1 MGDPLAPYVTEK
13 TTPEQYEILEEKHG
27 VNDPIQVQYVT
38 YLRNVITFDWG
49 YSKVINQDV
58 SDALRD
64 KFAATLEL
72 SILAFIVA
80 VGTAI
85 PLGIFSSIRQN
96 RWEDHSIRLFAL
108 AGSAI
113 PIFWFALFLQY
124 FFAITLNDFMPKLDW
139 PISLRYDPILWE
151 ITDPIE
157 IKTNFLLIDAI
168 AAGSWPH
175 FKDALQHM
183 ILPAT
188 VLAYGSMATII
199 RLMRGNM
206 LDVLGQDYIRTAKSK
221 GLTEN
226 QVTYKHGAPN
236 AMIPT
241 VTLLGMG
248 FAGLINGSVLTET
261 IFTWP
266 GLGAWAI
273 TAMRDLDVSAILAY
287 TLFSAFLYI
296 IANLIVDILYAFLDP
311 RVELGG
317 HSSVAE
323 ILVVSLS
330 ILLLIVT
337 YFSITT
343 AVWFG
348 FIILISLSSLSVF
361 SIAKRLMRNPE
372 DLWIVSL
379 LLGTLFVVWSI
390 LSGFFMTII
399 YVSTFVYI
407 LYIGYSWK
415 DVKVGLAPKFDEFKR
430 ATYQIK
436 RNPLTILGLFLVL
449 SLLSIALFAP
459 FLAPPS
465 ESQRDP
471 MAMEEHFDFNNDH
484 QSPCINWS
492 IDPLDDC
499 DLVGMHSES
508 VAATATITLDSSKLS
523 DGETITLISAKP
535 KSGTKTYTAIVGPSN
550 FSSNQFSIDGNDSAV
565 GSSLKM
571 AIESPSGHDER
582 IIIFHD
588 GAGVLL
594 LIINDSGDTGKEGNT
609 IEDYPERSRIIEN
622 SSGVIST
629 NFTGGENK
637 KFILGSTDRG
647 YDIYYGIVWGSR
659 TSLDVAVKVVITGT
673 FIAAVIGAISGY
685 YGGRVDDIVMRITDV
700 FIAIP
705 GLVLALAI
713 IAVTGDN
720 SIEMLMYSLIIV
732 WWPGFTRVIRA
743 EALRIRKLPYIEA
756 AKAAGASDFRI
767 IFKHVLPNCI
777 TSIIVI
783 ATMDMGGIVLS
794 LAGLGF
800 LGFGGGADLA
810 EWGKLVSF
818 GQDDILKGEWWGFFF
833 PGLAIALWAL
843 GFYLLGDGVRDI
855 LDPKQ
860 RN

>member
-1 MGDPLAPYVTEK
+1 MKLWIYVVRRLALTIPVLLGVTLITFYLSYGMGDPLAPYVTEK
-13 TTPEQYEILEEKHG
+13 TTPEQYQELMEKH
-27 VNDPIQVQYVT
+27 NLDEPIQVQYVT
-38 YLRNVITFDWG
+38 YLRNVITFNWG

-58 SDALRD
+58 SDAMRE

-80 VGTAI
+80 VATAL

-108 AGSAI
+108 FGSAI

-124 FFAITLNDFMPKLDW
+124 IFSIYTHW
-139 PISLRYDPILWE
+139 QISLRYDPILWE
-151 ITDPIE
+151 ITDPIDIE
-157 IKTNFLLIDAI
+157 TNFLLIDSI
-168 AAGSWPH
+168 AAGSLPH
-175 FKDALQHM
+175 FVDALKHM

-226 QVTYKHGAPN
+226 QVTFKHGAPN

-273 TAMRDLDVSAILAY
+273 TAMRSLDVSAILAY

-317 HSSVAE
+317 HSSIAE

-330 ILLLIVT
+330 ILMLMVT
-337 YFSITT
+337 YYSIGV

-348 FIILISLSSLSVF
+348 LIILISLTVLALYSVTN
-361 SIAKRLMRNPE
+361 RLVANPE
-372 DLWIVSL
+372 DVWVFL
-379 LLGTLFVVWSI
+379 LFFGTLFVIWSI
-390 LSGFFMTII
+390 LSGFFMVII
-399 YVSTFVYI
+399 YVSFF
-407 LYIGYSWK
+407 LYLLYVAVFWNDIR
-415 DVKVGLAPKFDEFKR
+415 DGLAPKFDELKR
-430 ATYQIK
+430 AAYQVK
-436 RNPLTILGLFLVL
+436 RNPLTILGLVLVV

-471 MAMEEHFDFNNDH
+471 MSMEEHFDFNYNH
-484 QSPCINWS
+484 QSPCYFS
-492 IDPLDDC
+492 C
-499 DLVGMHSES
+499 TAES
-508 VAATATITLDSSKLS
+508 
-523 DGETITLISAKP
+523 G
-535 KSGTKTYTAIVGPSN
+535 
-550 FSSNQFSIDGNDSAV
+550 Q
-565 GSSLKM
+565 
-571 AIESPSGHDER
+571 
-582 IIIFHD
+582 
-588 GAGVLL
+588 
-594 LIINDSGDTGKEGNT
+594 
-609 IEDYPERSRIIEN
+609 EN
-622 SSGVIST
+622 GY
-629 NFTGGENK
+629 
-637 KFILGSTDRG
+637 ILGSTDRG

-673 FIAAVIGAISGY
+673 FIAVIIGAVSGY
-685 YGGRVDDIVMRITDV
+685 YGGRVDDIIMRITDV

-720 SIEMLMYSLIIV
+720 SIEMLMYALIIV

-767 IFKHVLPNCI
+767 IFKHVIPNCI

-794 LAGLGF
+794 LAALGF
-800 LGFGGGADLA
+800 LGFGGAADLA

-818 GQDDILKGEWWGFFF
+818 GQDDMLKGDWWGFFF
-833 PGLAIALWAL
+833 PGLAVALWAL

>member
-1 MGDPLAPYVTEK
+1 MKLWIYVVRRLALTIPVLLGVTLITFYLSYGMGDPLAPYVTEK
-13 TTPEQYEILEEKHG
+13 TTPEQYQELMEKH
-27 VNDPIQVQYVT
+27 NLDEPIQVQYVT

-58 SDALRD
+58 SEALRE

-80 VGTAI
+80 VTTAI

-96 RWEDHSIRLFAL
+96 RWQDHSIRLFAL
-108 AGSAI
+108 FGSAI
-113 PIFWFALFLQY
+113 PIFWLALFLQY
-124 FFAITLNDFMPKLDW
+124 LFSIYTDW
-139 PISLRYDPILWE
+139 EISLRYDPVLWE
-151 ITDPIE
+151 VTDPIDIE
-157 IKTNFLLIDAI
+157 TNFLLIDSI
-168 AAGSWPH
+168 AAGSLPH
-175 FKDALQHM
+175 FIDALKHM

-206 LDVLGQDYIRTAKSK
+206 LDVLGQDYIRTAESK

-226 QVTYKHGAPN
+226 QVTFKHGAPN

-273 TAMRDLDVSAILAY
+273 TAMRSLDVSAILAY

-330 ILLLIVT
+330 ILMLMVT
-337 YFSITT
+337 YFSVGA

-348 FIILISLSSLSVF
+348 LIILISLTVLTLYSLANRL
-361 SIAKRLMRNPE
+361 IANPE
-372 DLWIVSL
+372 DVWVLLL
-379 LLGTLFVVWSI
+379 LLGTLFVIWSI
-390 LSGFFMTII
+390 LSGFFMVII
-399 YVSTFVYI
+399 YVSIF
-407 LYIGYSWK
+407 LYLLYVAVFWSDIR
-415 DVKVGLAPKFDEFKR
+415 DGLAPKFDELKR
-430 ATYQIK
+430 AAYQVK
-436 RNPLTILGLFLVL
+436 RNPLTILGLVLVV

-471 MAMEEHFDFNNDH
+471 MSMEEHFDFNYNH
-484 QSPCINWS
+484 QPPCYFS
-492 IDPLDDC
+492 C
-499 DLVGMHSES
+499 TAES
-508 VAATATITLDSSKLS
+508 
-523 DGETITLISAKP
+523 G
-535 KSGTKTYTAIVGPSN
+535 
-550 FSSNQFSIDGNDSAV
+550 Q
-565 GSSLKM
+565 
-571 AIESPSGHDER
+571 
-582 IIIFHD
+582 
-588 GAGVLL
+588 
-594 LIINDSGDTGKEGNT
+594 
-609 IEDYPERSRIIEN
+609 EN
-622 SSGVIST
+622 GY
-629 NFTGGENK
+629 
-637 KFILGSTDRG
+637 ILGSTDRG

-659 TSLDVAVKVVITGT
+659 TSLDVAVKVVLTGT
-673 FIAAVIGAISGY
+673 FIAVIIGAVSGY
-685 YGGRVDDIVMRITDV
+685 YGGRVDDIIMRITDV

-720 SIEMLMYSLIIV
+720 SIEMLMYALIIV

-767 IFKHVLPNCI
+767 IFKHVIPNCI

-794 LAGLGF
+794 LAALGF

-818 GQDDILKGEWWGFFF
+818 GQDDMLKGDWWGFFF
-833 PGLAIALWAL
+833 PGLAVALWAF

>member
-1 MGDPLAPYVTEK
+1 MKLWIYVVRRLALTIPVLLGVTLITFYLSYGMGDPLAPYVTEK
-13 TTPEQYEILEEKHG
+13 TTPEQYQELMEKH
-27 VNDPIQVQYVT
+27 NLDEPIQVQYVT

-58 SDALRD
+58 SEALRE

-80 VGTAI
+80 VTTAI

-96 RWEDHSIRLFAL
+96 RWQDHSIRLFAL
-108 AGSAI
+108 FGSAI
-113 PIFWFALFLQY
+113 PIFWLALFLQY
-124 FFAITLNDFMPKLDW
+124 LFSIYTDW
-139 PISLRYDPILWE
+139 EISLRYDPVLWE
-151 ITDPIE
+151 VTDPIDIE
-157 IKTNFLLIDAI
+157 TNFLLIDSI
-168 AAGSWPH
+168 AAGSLPH
-175 FKDALQHM
+175 FIDALKHM

-206 LDVLGQDYIRTAKSK
+206 LDVLGQDYIRTAESK

-226 QVTYKHGAPN
+226 QVTFKHGAPN

-273 TAMRDLDVSAILAY
+273 TAMRSLDVSAILAY

-330 ILLLIVT
+330 ILMLMVT
-337 YFSITT
+337 YFSVGA

-348 FIILISLSSLSVF
+348 LIILISLTVLTLYSLANRL
-361 SIAKRLMRNPE
+361 IANPE
-372 DLWIVSL
+372 DVWVLLL
-379 LLGTLFVVWSI
+379 LLGTLFVIWSI
-390 LSGFFMTII
+390 LSGFFMVII
-399 YVSTFVYI
+399 YVSIF
-407 LYIGYSWK
+407 LYLLYVAVFWSDIR
-415 DVKVGLAPKFDEFKR
+415 DGLAPKFDELKR
-430 ATYQIK
+430 AAYQVK
-436 RNPLTILGLFLVL
+436 RNPLTILGLVLVV

-471 MAMEEHFDFNNDH
+471 MSMEEHFDFNYNH
-484 QSPCINWS
+484 QPPCYFS
-492 IDPLDDC
+492 C
-499 DLVGMHSES
+499 TAES
-508 VAATATITLDSSKLS
+508 
-523 DGETITLISAKP
+523 G
-535 KSGTKTYTAIVGPSN
+535 
-550 FSSNQFSIDGNDSAV
+550 Q
-565 GSSLKM
+565 
-571 AIESPSGHDER
+571 
-582 IIIFHD
+582 
-588 GAGVLL
+588 
-594 LIINDSGDTGKEGNT
+594 
-609 IEDYPERSRIIEN
+609 EN
-622 SSGVIST
+622 GY
-629 NFTGGENK
+629 
-637 KFILGSTDRG
+637 ILGSTDRG

-659 TSLDVAVKVVITGT
+659 TSLDVAVKVVLTGT
-673 FIAAVIGAISGY
+673 FIAVIIGAVSGY
-685 YGGRVDDIVMRITDV
+685 YGGRVDDVIMRITDV

-720 SIEMLMYSLIIV
+720 SIEMLMYALIIV

-767 IFKHVLPNCI
+767 IFKHVIPNCI

-794 LAGLGF
+794 LAALGF

-818 GQDDILKGEWWGFFF
+818 GQDDMLKGDWWGFFF
-833 PGLAIALWAL
+833 PGLAVALWAF

>member
-1 MGDPLAPYVTEK
+1 VKLWIYVVRRLALTIPVLLGVTLITFYLSYGMGDPLAPYVTEK
-13 TTPEQYEILEEKHG
+13 TTPEQYQELMEKH
-27 VNDPIQVQYVT
+27 NLDEPIQVQYVT

-58 SDALRD
+58 SDAMRE

-72 SILAFIVA
+72 SILAFFVA
-80 VGTAI
+80 VATAL

-108 AGSAI
+108 FGSAI

-124 FFAITLNDFMPKLDW
+124 IFSIYTDW
-139 PISLRYDPILWE
+139 EISLRYDPILWE
-151 ITDPIE
+151 VTEPIDIE
-157 IKTNFLLIDAI
+157 TNFLLIDSI
-168 AAGSWPH
+168 AAGSIPH
-175 FKDALQHM
+175 FVDALKHM

-226 QVTYKHGAPN
+226 QVTFKHGAPN

-273 TAMRDLDVSAILAY
+273 TAMRSLDVSAILAY

-317 HSSVAE
+317 HSNVAE
-323 ILVVSLS
+323 ILVVFLS
-330 ILLLIVT
+330 ILMLMIT
-337 YFSITT
+337 YFSISA

-348 FIILISLSSLSVF
+348 LIILISLTVLTLYSVTNRL
-361 SIAKRLMRNPE
+361 IANPE
-372 DLWIVSL
+372 DVWVL
-379 LLGTLFVVWSI
+379 LLLSGTLFVIWSI
-390 LSGFFMTII
+390 LSGFFM
-399 YVSTFVYI
+399 VI
-407 LYIGYSWK
+407 LYASIFLYSLYIAAFWS
-415 DVKVGLAPKFDEFKR
+415 DIRDGFAPKFDELKR
-430 ATYQIK
+430 AAYQVK
-436 RNPLTILGLFLVL
+436 RNPLTILGLVLVV

-459 FLAPPS
+459 FLAPSS

-471 MAMEEHFDFNNDH
+471 MSMEEHFEFNYDH
-484 QSPCINWS
+484 QPPCYFS
-492 IDPLDDC
+492 C
-499 DLVGMHSES
+499 TAES
-508 VAATATITLDSSKLS
+508 
-523 DGETITLISAKP
+523 G
-535 KSGTKTYTAIVGPSN
+535 
-550 FSSNQFSIDGNDSAV
+550 Q
-565 GSSLKM
+565 
-571 AIESPSGHDER
+571 
-582 IIIFHD
+582 
-588 GAGVLL
+588 
-594 LIINDSGDTGKEGNT
+594 
-609 IEDYPERSRIIEN
+609 EN
-622 SSGVIST
+622 GY
-629 NFTGGENK
+629 
-637 KFILGSTDRG
+637 ILGSTDRG

-673 FIAAVIGAISGY
+673 FIAVIIGAVSGY
-685 YGGRVDDIVMRITDV
+685 YGGRVDDIIMRITDV

-720 SIEMLMYSLIIV
+720 SIEMLMYALIIV

-767 IFKHVLPNCI
+767 IFKHVIPNCI

-794 LAGLGF
+794 LAALGF
-800 LGFGGGADLA
+800 LGFGGSADLA

-818 GQDDILKGEWWGFFF
+818 GQDDMLKGDWWGFFF
-833 PGLAIALWAL
+833 PGLAVALWAL

>member
-1 MGDPLAPYVTEK
+1 MKLWIYVVRRLALTIPVLLGVTLITFYLSYGMGDPLAPYVTEK
-13 TTPEQYEILEEKHG
+13 TTPEQYAELIDKH
-27 VNDPIQVQYVT
+27 NLDEPIQYQYVT
-38 YLRNVITFDWG
+38 YLRNIITFEWG

-58 SDALRD
+58 SEAMPE

-72 SILAFIVA
+72 SILAFIVSVA
-80 VGTAI
+80 TAI

-96 RWEDHSIRLFAL
+96 RWHDHSIRLFAL
-108 AGSAI
+108 FGSAI

-124 FFAITLNDFMPKLDW
+124 IVAFKMDLLPL
-139 PISLRYDPILWE
+139 SLRYDPILWE
-151 ITDPIE
+151 ITDPIDIE
-157 IKTNFLLIDAI
+157 TNFLLIDAI
-168 AAGSWPH
+168 AAGSLPH
-175 FKDALQHM
+175 FIDALKHM

-221 GLTEN
+221 GLTEK
-226 QVTYKHGAPN
+226 QVTFEHGAPN

-273 TAMRDLDVSAILAY
+273 TAMRSLDVSAILAY

-317 HSSVAE
+317 HLSIGE
-323 ILVVSLS
+323 IIVVSFSVL
-330 ILLLIVT
+330 LLLITFVD
-337 YFSITT
+337 I
-343 AVWFG
+343 
-348 FIILISLSSLSVF
+348 
-361 SIAKRLMRNPE
+361 SIAVLFTSLILVSLVLLLLYSVAIRLIQNPE
-372 DLWIVSL
+372 DLL
-379 LLGTLFVVWSI
+379 LVGLFVGTLFVVWSI
-390 LSGFFMTII
+390 LTGFFM
-399 YVSTFVYI
+399 I
-407 LYIGYSWK
+407 LLLASLLGYSVYVLYNWNEIK
-415 DVKVGLAPKFDEFKR
+415 DGLAPKYDELKR
-430 ATYQIK
+430 AAYQIR
-436 RNPLTILGLFLVL
+436 RNPLTILGLFLVI

-465 ESQRDP
+465 DNQRDV
-471 MAMEEHFDFNNDH
+471 MSMEEHFEFNYDH
-484 QSPCINWS
+484 QPPCYFS
-492 IDPLDDC
+492 C
-499 DLVGMHSES
+499 TAES
-508 VAATATITLDSSKLS
+508 GEK
-523 DGETITLISAKP
+523 DG
-535 KSGTKTYTAIVGPSN
+535 Y
-550 FSSNQFSIDGNDSAV
+550 
-565 GSSLKM
+565 
-571 AIESPSGHDER
+571 
-582 IIIFHD
+582 
-588 GAGVLL
+588 
-594 LIINDSGDTGKEGNT
+594 
-609 IEDYPERSRIIEN
+609 
-622 SSGVIST
+622 
-629 NFTGGENK
+629 
-637 KFILGSTDRG
+637 ILGSTDRG

-673 FIAAVIGAISGY
+673 FIAAIIGAVSGY
-685 YGGRVDDIVMRITDV
+685 YGGKADDVIMRITDV

-720 SIEMLMYSLIIV
+720 SIEMLMYALIIV

-794 LAGLGF
+794 LAALGF

-818 GQDDILKGEWWGFFF
+818 GQDDMLKGEWWGFFF
-833 PGLAIALWAL
+833 PGLAVALWAF

>member
-13 TTPEQYEILEEKHG
+13 TTSEQYIELIDKH
-27 VNDPIQVQYVT
+27 NLDEPIPYQYIT
-38 YLRNVITFDWG
+38 YLRNIITFEWG

-58 SDALRD
+58 SEAMPE

-72 SILAFIVA
+72 SILAFIVSVA
-80 VGTAI
+80 TAI

-96 RWEDHSIRLFAL
+96 RWHDHSIRLFAL
-108 AGSAI
+108 FGSAI

-124 FFAITLNDFMPKLDW
+124 VVSFKMDLLPL
-139 PISLRYDPILWE
+139 SLRYDPILWE
-151 ITDPIE
+151 ITDPIDIE
-157 IKTNFLLIDAI
+157 TNFLLIDAI
-168 AAGSWPH
+168 AAGSLPH
-175 FKDALQHM
+175 FLDALKHM

-221 GLTEN
+221 GLSER
-226 QVTYKHGAPN
+226 QVTFGHGAPN

-273 TAMRDLDVSAILAY
+273 TAMRSLDVSAILAY

-317 HSSVAE
+317 HLSAGE
-323 ILVVSLS
+323 IIVVSFSILLLLITFVNISMAVLFSLFILISLS
-330 ILLLIVT
+330 ILLL
-337 YFSITT
+337 YSASIR
-343 AVWFG
+343 
-348 FIILISLSSLSVF
+348 LIQ
-361 SIAKRLMRNPE
+361 NPE
-372 DLWIVSL
+372 DLL
-379 LLGTLFVVWSI
+379 LVGLFLGTLFIIWSI
-390 LSGFFMTII
+390 LAGFFKVLLIISLLTYSIYTIYNWNEI
-399 YVSTFVYI
+399 K
-407 LYIGYSWK
+407 G
-415 DVKVGLAPKFDEFKR
+415 GLAPKYDELKR
-430 ATYQIK
+430 AAYQIR
-436 RNPLTILGLFLVL
+436 RNPLTILGLFLVV

-465 ESQRDP
+465 ENQRDV
-471 MAMEEHFDFNNDH
+471 MSMEEHFEFNYDH
-484 QSPCINWS
+484 QPPCYFS
-492 IDPLDDC
+492 C
-499 DLVGMHSES
+499 TAES
-508 VAATATITLDSSKLS
+508 
-523 DGETITLISAKP
+523 GEKN
-535 KSGTKTYTAIVGPSN
+535 GY
-550 FSSNQFSIDGNDSAV
+550 
-565 GSSLKM
+565 
-571 AIESPSGHDER
+571 
-582 IIIFHD
+582 
-588 GAGVLL
+588 
-594 LIINDSGDTGKEGNT
+594 
-609 IEDYPERSRIIEN
+609 
-622 SSGVIST
+622 
-629 NFTGGENK
+629 
-637 KFILGSTDRG
+637 ILGSTDRG
-647 YDIYYGIVWGSR
+647 YDLYYGIVWGSR

-673 FIAAVIGAISGY
+673 FIAAIIGAVSGY
-685 YGGRVDDIVMRITDV
+685 YGGKVDDVIMRITDV

-720 SIEMLMYSLIIV
+720 SIEMLMYALIIV

-794 LAGLGF
+794 LAALGF

-810 EWGKLVSF
+810 EWGKLVAF
-818 GQDDILKGEWWGFFF
+818 GQDDMLKGEWWGFFF
-833 PGLAIALWAL
+833 PGLAVALWAF

>member
-13 TTPEQYEILEEKHG
+13 TTPEQYEVLAEKHG
-27 VNDPIQVQYVT
+27 LNDPIQVQYVT
-38 YLRNVITFDWG
+38 YLRSIITFDWG

-80 VGTAI
+80 VATAI

-124 FFAITLNDFMPKLDW
+124 FFTMYTDW
-139 PISLRYDPILWE
+139 QISLRYDPILWE
-151 ITDPIE
+151 VTDPID

-175 FKDALQHM
+175 FKDALKHM

-261 IFTWP
+261 IFIWP

-273 TAMRDLDVSAILAY
+273 IAMRSLDVSAILAY

-311 RVELGG
+311 RVELDG
-317 HSSVAE
+317 HSSIAE

-330 ILLLIVT
+330 ILMLLVT
-337 YFSITT
+337 YFSISA

-348 FIILISLSSLSVF
+348 FLILISLSSLSFF
-361 SIAKRLMRNPE
+361 SLTQRLMNNPE
-372 DLWIVSL
+372 DLWILSL

-390 LSGFFMTII
+390 LSGFFMTI
-399 YVSTFVYI
+399 VYI
-407 LYIGYSWK
+407 SVFIYFLYVIYSWE
-415 DVKVGLAPKFDEFKR
+415 DVKEGLPPKFDEFKR
-430 ATYQIK
+430 AVYQIR

-459 FLAPPS
+459 WLAPPS
-465 ESQRDP
+465 ETQRDP
-471 MAMEEHFDFNNDH
+471 MRMEEHYEYNFNH
-484 QSPCINWS
+484 QPPCYFS
-492 IDPLDDC
+492 C
-499 DLVGMHSES
+499 
-508 VAATATITLDSSKLS
+508 TAKAGEE
-523 DGETITLISAKP
+523 DG
-535 KSGTKTYTAIVGPSN
+535 Y
-550 FSSNQFSIDGNDSAV
+550 
-565 GSSLKM
+565 
-571 AIESPSGHDER
+571 
-582 IIIFHD
+582 
-588 GAGVLL
+588 
-594 LIINDSGDTGKEGNT
+594 
-609 IEDYPERSRIIEN
+609 
-622 SSGVIST
+622 
-629 NFTGGENK
+629 
-637 KFILGSTDRG
+637 ILGSTDRG

-673 FIAAVIGAISGY
+673 FIAAVIGAVSGY

-720 SIEMLMYSLIIV
+720 SIEMLMYALIIV

-810 EWGKLVSF
+810 EWGKLVQF
-818 GQDDILKGEWWGFFF
+818 GQDDILTGEWWGFFF

>member
-1 MGDPLAPYVTEK
+1 MLGVTVITFYLSYGMGDPLAPYVTER
-13 TTPEQYEILEEKHG
+13 TTPEQYEMLAEKHG
-27 VNDPIQVQYVT
+27 LNEPIHIQYVT
-38 YLRNVITFDWG
+38 YLRGVITFDWG
-49 YSKVINQDV
+49 YSEVVNEEV
-58 SDALRD
+58 SEALRYR
-64 KFAATLEL
+64 FAATLEL
-72 SILAFIVA
+72 SILAFVVA
-80 VGTAI
+80 VATAI

-96 RWEDHSIRLFAL
+96 RWEDHGIRLFAL
-108 AGSAI
+108 FGSAI

-124 FFAITLNDFMPKLDW
+124 FFTLYTDW
-139 PISLRYDPILWE
+139 QISLRYDPILWE

-157 IKTNFLLIDAI
+157 IKTNFLLIDSI

-175 FKDALQHM
+175 FIDALKHM

-221 GLTEN
+221 GLSEN

-273 TAMRDLDVSAILAY
+273 TAMRSLDVSAILAY

-317 HSSVAE
+317 HSSIAE

-330 ILLLIVT
+330 ILMLI
-337 YFSITT
+337 ITLINIDA

-348 FIILISLSSLSVF
+348 FLILVSLSGLTIY
-361 SIAKRLMRNPE
+361 SISKRMLDNPE
-372 DLWIVSL
+372 DAWVIFLFA
-379 LLGTLFVVWSI
+379 GTLFVVWSI

-399 YVSTFVYI
+399 YCTLIV
-407 LYIGYSWK
+407 YIGYLGYYFE
-415 DVKVGLAPKFDEFKR
+415 DVKESLGPKLDEFKR
-430 ATYQIK
+430 ASYQIK
-436 RNPLTILGLFLVL
+436 KNPLTILGLILVV

-459 FLAPPS
+459 WLAPPA
-465 ESQRDP
+465 ETQRDP
-471 MAMEEHFDFNNDH
+471 MRMEEHFEYNFNH
-484 QSPCINWS
+484 QPPCYFS
-492 IDPLDDC
+492 C
-499 DLVGMHSES
+499 TAES
-508 VAATATITLDSSKLS
+508 GEE
-523 DGETITLISAKP
+523 DG
-535 KSGTKTYTAIVGPSN
+535 Y
-550 FSSNQFSIDGNDSAV
+550 
-565 GSSLKM
+565 
-571 AIESPSGHDER
+571 
-582 IIIFHD
+582 
-588 GAGVLL
+588 
-594 LIINDSGDTGKEGNT
+594 
-609 IEDYPERSRIIEN
+609 
-622 SSGVIST
+622 
-629 NFTGGENK
+629 
-637 KFILGSTDRG
+637 ILGS
-647 YDIYYGIVWGSR
+647 
-659 TSLDVAVKVVITGT
+659 VAVKVVFTGT
-673 FIAAVIGAISGY
+673 FIAAVIGAVSGY
-685 YGGRVDDIVMRITDV
+685 YGGRIDDIVMRITDV

-720 SIEMLMYSLIIV
+720 SIEMLMYALIIV

-767 IFKHVLPNCI
+767 IFQHVLPNCI

-794 LAGLGF
+794 LAALGF
-800 LGFGGGADLA
+800 LGFGGGPDLA

-818 GQDDILKGEWWGFFF
+818 GQDDILTGEWWGFFF

>member
-13 TTPEQYEILEEKHG
+13 TTPEQYAELIDKH
-27 VNDPIQVQYVT
+27 NLDEPIQYQYIT
-38 YLRNVITFDWG
+38 YLRNIITFEWG

-58 SDALRD
+58 SEAMPE

-72 SILAFIVA
+72 SILAFIVSVA
-80 VGTAI
+80 TAI

-96 RWEDHSIRLFAL
+96 RWHDHSIRLFAL
-108 AGSAI
+108 FGSAI

-124 FFAITLNDFMPKLDW
+124 FVSFKMDLLPL
-139 PISLRYDPILWE
+139 SLRYDPILWE

-157 IKTNFLLIDAI
+157 METNFLLVDAI
-168 AAGSWPH
+168 AAGSLPH
-175 FKDALQHM
+175 FMDALEHM

-221 GLTEN
+221 GLSER
-226 QVTYKHGAPN
+226 QVTFGHGAPN

-273 TAMRDLDVSAILAY
+273 TAMRSLDVSAILAY

-317 HSSVAE
+317 HLSLGE
-323 ILVVSLS
+323 IIVVSFSVL
-330 ILLLIVT
+330 LLLITFMDISIAVA
-337 YFSITT
+337 FSSL
-343 AVWFG
+343 
-348 FIILISLSSLSVF
+348 IIISLSLLVLYSVA
-361 SIAKRLMRNPE
+361 IRLIQNPE
-372 DLWIVSL
+372 DLL
-379 LLGTLFVVWSI
+379 LVGLFVGTLFIIWSI
-390 LSGFFMTII
+390 LTGFFMILLLLSLVLYSL
-399 YVSTFVYI
+399 YV
-407 LYIGYSWK
+407 LYNWAEIQES
-415 DVKVGLAPKFDEFKR
+415 LAPKYDELKR
-430 ATYQIK
+430 AAYQIK
-436 RNPLTILGLFLVL
+436 RNPLTMLGLFLVI

-465 ESQRDP
+465 ENQRDV
-471 MAMEEHFDFNNDH
+471 MSMEEHFEFNYDH
-484 QSPCINWS
+484 QPPCYFS
-492 IDPLDDC
+492 C
-499 DLVGMHSES
+499 TAES
-508 VAATATITLDSSKLS
+508 GEK
-523 DGETITLISAKP
+523 DG
-535 KSGTKTYTAIVGPSN
+535 Y
-550 FSSNQFSIDGNDSAV
+550 
-565 GSSLKM
+565 
-571 AIESPSGHDER
+571 
-582 IIIFHD
+582 
-588 GAGVLL
+588 
-594 LIINDSGDTGKEGNT
+594 
-609 IEDYPERSRIIEN
+609 
-622 SSGVIST
+622 
-629 NFTGGENK
+629 
-637 KFILGSTDRG
+637 ILGSTDRG
-647 YDIYYGIVWGSR
+647 YDLYYGIVWGSR
-659 TSLDVAVKVVITGT
+659 TSLDVAVKVVLTGT
-673 FIAAVIGAISGY
+673 FIAAIIGAVSGY
-685 YGGRVDDIVMRITDV
+685 YGGKVDDVIMRITDV

-720 SIEMLMYSLIIV
+720 SIEMLMYALIIV

-794 LAGLGF
+794 LAALGF

-810 EWGKLVSF
+810 EWGKLVAF
-818 GQDDILKGEWWGFFF
+818 GQDDMLKGEWWGFFF
-833 PGLAIALWAL
+833 PGLAVALWAF

>member
-1 MGDPLAPYVTEK
+1 MKLWIYVVRRLALTIPVLLGVTLITFYLSYGMGDPLAPYVTEK
-13 TTPEQYEILEEKHG
+13 TTPEQYQELMEKH
-27 VNDPIQVQYVT
+27 NLDEPIQVQYVT

-58 SDALRD
+58 SEALRE

-80 VGTAI
+80 VATAI

-96 RWEDHSIRLFAL
+96 RWQDHSIRLFAL
-108 AGSAI
+108 FGSAI
-113 PIFWFALFLQY
+113 PIFWLALFLQY
-124 FFAITLNDFMPKLDW
+124 LFSIYTDW
-139 PISLRYDPILWE
+139 EISLRYDPVLWE
-151 ITDPIE
+151 VTDPIDIE
-157 IKTNFLLIDAI
+157 TNFLLIDSI
-168 AAGSWPH
+168 AAGSLPH
-175 FKDALQHM
+175 FIDALKHM

-206 LDVLGQDYIRTAKSK
+206 LDVLGQDYIRTAESK

-226 QVTYKHGAPN
+226 QVTFKHGAPN

-273 TAMRDLDVSAILAY
+273 TAMRSLDVSAILAY

-330 ILLLIVT
+330 ILMLMVT
-337 YFSITT
+337 YFSVGA

-348 FIILISLSSLSVF
+348 LIILISLTVLTLYSLANRL
-361 SIAKRLMRNPE
+361 IANPE
-372 DLWIVSL
+372 DVWVLLL
-379 LLGTLFVVWSI
+379 LLGTLFVIWSI
-390 LSGFFMTII
+390 LSGFFMVII
-399 YVSTFVYI
+399 YVSIF
-407 LYIGYSWK
+407 LYLLYVAAFWSDIR
-415 DVKVGLAPKFDEFKR
+415 DGLAPKFDELKR
-430 ATYQIK
+430 AAYQVK
-436 RNPLTILGLFLVL
+436 RNPLTILGLVLVV

-471 MAMEEHFDFNNDH
+471 MSMEEHFDFNYNH
-484 QSPCINWS
+484 QPPCYFS
-492 IDPLDDC
+492 C
-499 DLVGMHSES
+499 TAES
-508 VAATATITLDSSKLS
+508 
-523 DGETITLISAKP
+523 G
-535 KSGTKTYTAIVGPSN
+535 
-550 FSSNQFSIDGNDSAV
+550 Q
-565 GSSLKM
+565 
-571 AIESPSGHDER
+571 
-582 IIIFHD
+582 
-588 GAGVLL
+588 
-594 LIINDSGDTGKEGNT
+594 
-609 IEDYPERSRIIEN
+609 EN
-622 SSGVIST
+622 GY
-629 NFTGGENK
+629 
-637 KFILGSTDRG
+637 ILGSTDRG

-659 TSLDVAVKVVITGT
+659 TSLDVAVKVVLTGT
-673 FIAAVIGAISGY
+673 FIAVIIGAVSGY
-685 YGGRVDDIVMRITDV
+685 YGGRVDGIIMRITDV

-720 SIEMLMYSLIIV
+720 SIEMLMYALIIV

-767 IFKHVLPNCI
+767 IFKHVIPNCI

-794 LAGLGF
+794 LAALGF

-818 GQDDILKGEWWGFFF
+818 GQDDMLKGDWWGFFF
-833 PGLAIALWAL
+833 PGLAVALWAF